1 MGISPDFQAFSG
13 FELFLLP
20 GKSHTRL
27 LAGNPNSWA
36 ATPSSRKTRLLVV
49 VYHEAME
56 DRGTLCKVDAI
67 FREVG
72 KMHLLSRIIRFIARA
87 WLILALLAIC
97 AIVILGSLIIL
108 NSIFGD
114 PLNFAL
120 IPNQTFAGLGL
131 GLGAMVLVVL
141 VFFLAMWLEKLADW
155 LDRKAFSK

>member
-1 MGISPDFQAFSG
+1 
-13 FELFLLP
+13 
-20 GKSHTRL
+20 
-27 LAGNPNSWA
+27 
-36 ATPSSRKTRLLVV
+36 
-49 VYHEAME
+49 
-56 DRGTLCKVDAI
+56 
-67 FREVG
+67 
-72 KMHLLSRIIRFIARA
+72 MHLLSRIIRFIARA